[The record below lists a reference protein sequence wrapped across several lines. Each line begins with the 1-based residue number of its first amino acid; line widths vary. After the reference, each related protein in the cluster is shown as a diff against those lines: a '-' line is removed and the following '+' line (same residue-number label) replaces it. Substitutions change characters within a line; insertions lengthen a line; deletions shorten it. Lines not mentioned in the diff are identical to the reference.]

1 MHRWWVFLHLAGAFG
16 FLMAHGV
23 SVYVTFRIR
32 NEREPARVSQLLEL
46 SSSSIGFM
54 WYSIGVL
61 LLGGIAA
68 GFTGGF
74 WGQGWIWAAIV
85 ALVATTAG
93 MYGVAT
99 GWATRLRTISAA
111 MAEGTEAVTQEQFEG
126 LLRSRRPF
134 TIAAVGFAGLLV
146 ILYLMIFKPSLG
158 FGSATETACPPSS
171 ADVVSICAVN
181 DQSFVKDVVRAPA
194 GRPFEVS
201 FANRDDGVP
210 HNVAI
215 YTDESA
221 ADALFVGDLVDGP
234 ASVTYDVPALGEG
247 VYFFRC
253 DVHPQMNGTLEAA

>member
-1 MHRWWVFLHLAGAFG
+1 MHRFWVFIHVAGVFG

-23 SVYVTFRIR
+23 SVYVTFRLR
-32 NEREPARVSQLLEL
+32 HERVPARVNQLLEL

-54 WYSIGVL
+54 WNSMGIL

-68 GFTGGF
+68 GFTGHF
-74 WGQGWIWAAIV
+74 WGQGWIWAAIL

-99 GWATRLRTISAA
+99 GWAARLRTISAA
-111 MAEGTEAVTQEQFEG
+111 MTEGTEAVTQEQFEG

-158 FGSATETACPPSS
+158 FGSTTEAACPPSS
-171 ADVVSICAVN
+171 GNVVSICAVN
-181 DQSFVKDVVRAPA
+181 DQSFLKTTVRAPA
-194 GRPFEVS
+194 SRPFEIS

-221 ADALFVGDLVDGP
+221 SEKWFSGDLVEGP
-234 ASVTYDVPALGEG
+234 ATVTYHVPALEEG
-247 VYFFRC
+247 AYFFRC